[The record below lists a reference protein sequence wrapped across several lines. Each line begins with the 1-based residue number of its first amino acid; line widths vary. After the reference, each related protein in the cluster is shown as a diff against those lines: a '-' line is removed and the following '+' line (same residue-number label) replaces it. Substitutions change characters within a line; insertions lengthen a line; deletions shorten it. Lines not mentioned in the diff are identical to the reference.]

1 MNRAIRRLWTAQIQG
16 KRGKKETE
24 GKLLSHPRAGDRVLG
39 VDPSLRGTGVAVV
52 RMEEKGH
59 FHLDY
64 SKTLSW
70 PSAYTF
76 FDCLRSLFESLTE
89 VVTTFKIHSA
99 ALEQTIFV
107 QSVSVAQKLGASR
120 GAIGAAIAV
129 RGIPIYEYLPLRV
142 KKSVVGYGR
151 ANKIQV
157 AKMVRALL
165 GLQEELAHDESD
177 AAAVALCHLFNF
189 RKNYPG
195 SG

>member
-1 MNRAIRRLWTAQIQG
+1 LWTVQIREG
-16 KRGKKETE
+16 KREKKETKA
-24 GKLLSHPRAGDRVLG
+24 KLPFSCPQLGERVLG
-39 VDPSLRGTGVAVV
+39 VDPSLRGTGVAVISV
-52 RMEEKGH
+52 AEEGR

-76 FDCLRSLFESLTE
+76 FDCLRALFESLTE

-120 GAIGAAIAV
+120 GAAVAAIAI

-165 GLQEELAHDESD
+165 GLKEELAHDESD
-177 AAAVALCHLFNF
+177 AAAVALCHIFNF
-189 RKNYPG
+189 RKNYSG